1 MTEAITA
8 SGLRKRY
15 GDVEALAGID
25 LRIDAGS
32 VFGLL
37 GPNGAGKTT
46 TVKILSTLTH
56 ADEGTALV
64 AGHDVRREPGTV
76 RRSIGVVGQRPG
88 FDPAATGRENLVL
101 QGAIY
106 DLPGKELAQRV
117 DELLT
122 RFGLADAADRR
133 ARTYSGGMQRK
144 LDIALGLIH
153 RPEVLF
159 LDEPT
164 TGLDPEARAE
174 LWEEIRRLAG
184 EEQLTILLTTHYLEE
199 ADRLAARLA
208 IVDRGRI
215 VVEGTPAELKSDLHG
230 DTLQIELTG
239 EPESGV
245 LEALTL
251 VEGVSEV
258 RVDGRV
264 VRARARDGATAM
276 PAAMAALGR
285 SDHRVAS
292 VTVARPSLDDVYLRY
307 AGRTF
312 EEAA

>member
-1 MTEAITA
+1 MVEAITTT
-8 SGLRKRY
+8 GLRKRY
-15 GDVEALAGID
+15 GEVAALAGID
-25 LRIDAGS
+25 LRVDAGS

-56 ADEGTALV
+56 ADEGEARV
-64 AGHDVRREPGTV
+64 AGHDVRREPGAV
-76 RRSIGVVGQRPG
+76 RRRIGVVGQRPG
-88 FDPAATGRENLVL
+88 FDPAATGRENLAL
-101 QGAIY
+101 QGAIH
-106 DLPGKELAQRV
+106 DLPGKALGALV

-144 LDIALGLIH
+144 LDIALGLVH

-174 LWEEIRRLAG
+174 LWDEIRRLAG
-184 EEQLTILLTTHYLEE
+184 EDGLTILLTTHYLEE

-215 VVEGTPAELKSDLHG
+215 VVEGTPSELKSGLHG
-230 DTLQIELTG
+230 DTLQIELAG
-239 EPESGV
+239 EPGAAVVEV
-245 LEALTL
+245 LAR
-251 VEGVSEV
+251 VDGISEV

-264 VRARARDGATAM
+264 VRARARDGATALP
-276 PAAMAALGR
+276 PALVALR
-285 SDHRVAS
+285 DTNHRISS
-292 VTVARPSLDDVYLRY
+292 VSVARPSLDDVYLRY